1 MIGGVHY
8 WWPGSGNEY
17 PPGNSTGPLDAIY
30 VRGCARCRAPRRC
43 AASACNLQP
52 PAPLLPSCARAQGMS
67 FVNIGVAAAFFNVL
81 GSPGTAPEEAGLD
94 VARLDATLDTQRRLG
109 SFVWLTDDPLAAA
122 LMPTTHI
129 NASTHTD
136 PARAVIG
143 KGLGWELAAAA
154 YRGRWARVTTLVR
167 WLGAA
172 AGNLTLFGESY
183 SYDCLRTH
191 TPTGCWGDLGNGEQ
205 TGWFLWGVA
214 VARRLAAA
222 ALAGEAARSD

>member
-1 MIGGVHY
+1 M
-8 WWPGSGNEY
+8 
-17 PPGNSTGPLDAIY
+17 
-30 VRGCARCRAPRRC
+30 
-43 AASACNLQP
+43 
-52 PAPLLPSCARAQGMS
+52 
-67 FVNIGVAAAFFNVL
+67 AAAFFSVL
-81 GSPGTAPEEAGLD
+81 GSPGDAPSTAGLD
-94 VARLDATLDTQRRLG
+94 LARLDSTLDTQRRLG
-109 SFVWLTDDPLAAA
+109 SFLWLTDDPHASA

-172 AGNLTLFGESY
+172 AANLTLFGESY
-183 SYDCLRTH
+183 DYDCLSAH
-191 TPTGCWGDLGNGEQ
+191 AASGCWGDMGNGEQ

-214 VARRLAAA
+214 VAKKLAAA
-222 ALAGEAARSD
+222 ALAEEGAPRAAAD